1 MFYCE
6 VLCTSQRAG
15 IYASVAAVA
24 CLTPA
29 STRAFTRDKVLL
41 WLSHAA
47 RRHQV
52 RREPKRAVTI
62 LRVDSVV
69 VDPREG
75 SPGFGTWEATRLD
88 DTSRRALFLTEGLGH
103 AFMALS
109 EQATVLYLCST
120 PYAPGRE
127 HAVHALD
134 LDLGITWPLDDLGGD
149 FVLSAKD
156 AAAPS
161 LAQAL
166 RDGALP
172 KYDDCA
178 SHAARLRA
186 EVLPFP
192 S

>member
-15 IYASVAAVA
+15 IYASAAAVA

-52 RREPKRAVTI
+52 RRELKRAVTI

-69 VDPREG
+69 VDLREG

-88 DTSRRALFLTEGLGH
+88 DRSRRAVSLAEGLGH
-103 AFMALS
+103 AFMALT

-127 HAVHALD
+127 HAA
-134 LDLGITWPLDDLGGD
+134 GA
-149 FVLSAKD
+149 SRRR
-156 AAAPS
+156 APEV
-161 LAQAL
+161 
-166 RDGALP
+166 R
-172 KYDDCA
+172 
-178 SHAARLRA
+178 RLRQPHCLA
-186 EVLPFP
+186 AGLGTTV
-192 S
+192 SVMKVGVSS

>member
-15 IYASVAAVA
+15 IYASAAAVA
-24 CLTPA
+24 CLTPLA
-29 STRAFTRDKVLL
+29 QGLFTRGKASL

-52 RREPKRAVTI
+52 RREQKRAVTI

-75 SPGFGTWEATRLD
+75 SPRFSTWEATRLD
-88 DTSRRALFLTEGLGH
+88 DRRRRAVFLAEGLGH
-103 AFMALS
+103 AFMALT
-109 EQATVLYLCST
+109 EQATVLYLCSI
-120 PYAPGRE
+120 PYAPSCE

-134 LDLGITWPLDDLGGD
+134 PALGITWPLDDLGGD

-161 LAQAL
+161 LA
-166 RDGALP
+166 
-172 KYDDCA
+172 
-178 SHAARLRA
+178 
-186 EVLPFP
+186 
-192 S
+192 

>member
-1 MFYCE
+1 
-6 VLCTSQRAG
+6 VPD
-15 IYASVAAVA
+15 
-24 CLTPA
+24 PA
-29 STRAFTRDKVLL
+29 STRALTRDNALL

-52 RREPKRAVTI
+52 RREQKRTVTI

-75 SPGFGTWEATRLD
+75 SPRFSTWEATRLD
-88 DTSRRALFLTEGLGH
+88 DRSRRAVFLAEGLGH
-103 AFMALS
+103 AFMALT

-134 LDLGITWPLDDLGGD
+134 PAPGITWPLDDLGGD

-178 SHAARLRA
+178 SHAAWLQA
-186 EVLPFP
+186 
-192 S
+192 